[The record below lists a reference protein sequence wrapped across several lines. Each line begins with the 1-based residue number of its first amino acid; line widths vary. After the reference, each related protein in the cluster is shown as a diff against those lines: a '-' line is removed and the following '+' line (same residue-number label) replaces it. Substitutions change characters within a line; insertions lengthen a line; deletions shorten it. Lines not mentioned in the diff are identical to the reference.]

1 MSFNSTAKCAKFAE
15 GQLEAFAGDTETV
28 VIGEIVLA
36 LPYTAYPELQN
47 SAAQVVGKV
56 LVIKRGESTFLEK
69 AERAQAAGAA
79 GVIIVNNV
87 PGDAFVMA
95 GSFAAIMI
103 PVVMVP
109 MSAEAALQASQGTPL
124 TITVDAG
131 ASDPCA
137 HLFGRTRPPSV

>member
-1 MSFNSTAKCAKFAE
+1 M
-15 GQLEAFAGDTETV
+15 
-28 VIGEIVLA
+28 LA
-36 LPYTAYPELQN
+36 VPYTAYPELQS

-56 LVIKRGESTFLEK
+56 LVMKRGGSTFLEK

-95 GSFAAIMI
+95 GSFDAIVI

-109 MSAEAALQASQGTPL
+109 LSAEAALQASQGTSL

-131 ASDPCA
+131 ASDPVLA
-137 HLFGRTRPPSV
+137 HIKEPKRI